1 MHFQIGDLV
10 IINENPYQGCF
21 EDDIGIIEKAYTSDF
36 FYVRVLKHDDVFL
49 LKHDEFGLYKL
60 TED

>member
-1 MHFQIGDLV
+1 MSFRIGDLV

-21 EDDIGIIEKAYTSDF
+21 EDDIGIIEKATSDF

-49 LKHDEFGLYKL
+49 LKHNEFELYKL